1 MDREE
6 AMNWVRETAAGLS
19 LLVFVVSSFMFVGA
33 LGV

>member
-1 MDREE
+1 
-6 AMNWVRETAAGLS
+6 MNWVKEAAAGLS

>member
-1 MDREE
+1 
-6 AMNWVRETAAGLS
+6 MNWVRETAAGLS